1 MGRCYD
7 FNEYVDRKNS
17 HAEKWNNMISA
28 GAQKNDHSIL
38 SMSIADMEF
47 KCCDEILEAL
57 KEPISNG
64 VIGYDCPCEKFFS
77 SFIKWEKEKN
87 NWDIKKE
94 WIVPVPGVVPG
105 IANTILR
112 NTKEGDAVII
122 NTPVYPP
129 FFNAIQL
136 NNRVVVE
143 NPLVEL
149 ADKYIIDFDDFEK
162 KIIDNNVKLSVL
174 CSPHNPVGR
183 VWTKEELNKYGEICR
198 KHNVLMVSDEIHGDL
213 ILKDYKHIP
222 IASLNDDFLYNTVTL
237 TAPSKTFNIAGL
249 AQSVAIIPN
258 EELRNKFIEGLVGY
272 GIFHMASFAAV
283 GFVAAY
289 TYGKEW
295 FEECISYIEDNID
308 FAIDFINK
316 EIAKVK
322 VKRPEASFLLWL
334 DFRAFDID
342 HDELHQ
348 KLINEGKLL
357 LNSGITYGE
366 NGRLFF
372 RMNIACNRKMLTDGL
387 NRLKK
392 VVDSL

>member
-149 ADKYIIDFDDFEK
+149 ADKYIID
-162 KIIDNNVKLSVL
+162 VKLSVL

-316 EIAKVK
+316 EIPKVK

-372 RMNIACNRKMLTDGL
+372 RMNVACNRKMLTDGL

>member
-64 VIGYDCPCEKFFS
+64 VIGYDCPCEKL
-77 SFIKWEKEKN
+77 KWEKEKN

-213 ILKDYKHIP
+213 ILKDYKHIS

-316 EIAKVK
+316 EIPKVK

>member
-1 MGRCYD
+1 M
-7 FNEYVDRKNS
+7 
-17 HAEKWNNMISA
+17 
-28 GAQKNDHSIL
+28 
-38 SMSIADMEF
+38 
-47 KCCDEILEAL
+47 
-57 KEPISNG
+57 
-64 VIGYDCPCEKFFS
+64 
-77 SFIKWEKEKN
+77 
-87 NWDIKKE
+87 
-94 WIVPVPGVVPG
+94 
-105 IANTILR
+105 
-112 NTKEGDAVII
+112 
-122 NTPVYPP
+122 
-129 FFNAIQL
+129 
-136 NNRVVVE
+136 
-143 NPLVEL
+143 
-149 ADKYIIDFDDFEK
+149 
-162 KIIDNNVKLSVL
+162 L

-308 FAIDFINK
+308 FAIDFISK
-316 EIAKVK
+316 EIPKVK

>member
-77 SFIKWEKEKN
+77 SFI

-149 ADKYIIDFDDFEK
+149 ADKYVIDFDDFEK
-162 KIIDNNVKLSVL
+162 KIVDNNVKLSVL

-316 EIAKVK
+316 EIPKVK